1 MGISGGTRATR
12 YPSAEDLLAT
22 AAATTGL
29 DDFGPGD
36 FRAGLDVLLE
46 SLEHD
51 GDLGPDTDDAVLG
64 PILRRLGNRLEV
76 EAWLR
81 EHPDVTNLGVRAPLG
96 VNGLPRT
103 GTTAL
108 ANLLSLDPQFRCL
121 RQWEQMQPCPP
132 PTVETEPDDPRRI
145 EAARI
150 NELMPPE
157 LKVMHLYEL
166 DATVEDTEVLG
177 MAFHG
182 QQFTLPVW
190 SYHAWWRDADLTST
204 FAYHRRVLQLLQSQ
218 RPPDR
223 WLFKAPHHKFHL
235 EALLS
240 AYPDARF
247 VMTHRDPAK
256 AIPSYASL
264 VSTLFPPAAGG
275 RDLRTVGPRVSEH
288 LRIGM
293 ERAIAARRR
302 VGEDRFLDVHH
313 GDLVRDPMGCLQ
325 RVYDFAGLEL
335 DPSVEQ
341 RMVEWTQ
348 QNRPGSHGTHRY
360 TAEQF
365 GLHEAE
371 IRDDYDFYLRRFDV
385 EIEGT

>member
-1 MGISGGTRATR
+1 MGISGGSGRGR
-12 YPSAEDLLAT
+12 YPAVDDLLAT
-22 AAATTGL
+22 SAATTGL

-36 FRAGLDVLLE
+36 FRTGLGVLLE
-46 SLEHD
+46 SLERD
-51 GDLGPDTDDAVLG
+51 ADLGPDTDEAVLG

-76 EAWLR
+76 EAWLHD
-81 EHPDVTNLGVRAPLG
+81 HPGITDLDVRGPLG

-108 ANLLSLDPQFRCL
+108 ANLLSLDPLFRCL

-132 PTVETEPDDPRRI
+132 PTAESEATDPRRA
-145 EAARI
+145 EAARV

-157 LKVMHLYEL
+157 LKAMHLYEL

-190 SYHAWWRDADLTST
+190 GYHAWWRDADLTSA
-204 FAYHRRVLQLLQSQ
+204 FAYHRRVLQLLQSR
-218 RPPDR
+218 RPPNL

-247 VMTHRDPAK
+247 VMTHRDPAR

-264 VSTLFPPAAGG
+264 VSTLFPPAAGE
-275 RDLRTVGPRVSEH
+275 RNLRTVGPRVSEH

-293 ERAIAARRR
+293 ERAIAARARI
-302 VGEDRFLDVHH
+302 GEERFLDVHH
-313 GDLVRDPMGCLQ
+313 ADLVRDPVGCIH
-325 RVYDFAGLEL
+325 RVYDFADLEL
-335 DPSVEQ
+335 DPSVEAA
-341 RMVEWTQ
+341 MVAWTQ
-348 QNRPGSHGTHRY
+348 ANRPGSHGTHRY

-365 GLHEAE
+365 GLSAAR

-385 EIEGT
+385 EIEGP